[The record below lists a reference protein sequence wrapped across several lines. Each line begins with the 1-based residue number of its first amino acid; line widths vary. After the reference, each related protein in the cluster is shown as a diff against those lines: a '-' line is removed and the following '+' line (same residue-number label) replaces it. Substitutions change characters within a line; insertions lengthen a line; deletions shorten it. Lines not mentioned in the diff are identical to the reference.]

1 MRHAAGE
8 LDLEWDGSHRSTG
21 KGRDRSA
28 RSAKPHTVPAQPQGV
43 QGQLPLFVSE
53 MVEQFHLTF
62 GVPIRR
68 EPTLLV
74 PSSEKE
80 LRVHLLEEELCEFE
94 DAVEADDLVGVAD
107 GLADIAY
114 VLYGTALTFGIDL
127 DAVVAE
133 VHRSNMSKLS
143 EGRPIYR
150 SDGKVLKG
158 LQYSPPDIAGVLAR
172 RVPSVLQ
179 PVPLRNPENREFL

>member
-1 MRHAAGE
+1 LRHAVGE
-8 LDLEWDGSHRSTG
+8 LDLQWDGPHRGTG
-21 KGRDRSA
+21 QRRDRSA
-28 RSAKPHTVPAQPQGV
+28 RGARPRTVPAQPQGV

-62 GVPIRR
+62 GIPIRC
-68 EPTLLV
+68 EPTMLV

-80 LRVHLLEEELCEFE
+80 LRIHLLEEELCEFE
-94 DAVEADDLVGVAD
+94 DAIEANDLVAVAD

-143 EGRPIYR
+143 GGKPIYR

-158 LQYSPPDIAGVLAR
+158 PQYNPPDIAAVLAR
-172 RVPSVLQ
+172 RSPKRLS
-179 PVPLRNPENREFL
+179 RF

>member
-1 MRHAAGE
+1 MRHVTGE
-8 LDLEWDGSHRSTG
+8 LDLEWNGQRHGTGQRRDGSTR
-21 KGRDRSA
+21 RA
-28 RSAKPHTVPAQPQGV
+28 RPRTVPAEPQGV

-74 PSSEKE
+74 PSSEKN
-80 LRVHLLEEELCEFE
+80 LRIHLLEEELCELE
-94 DAVEADDLVGVAD
+94 DALEADDLVGVAD

-143 EGRPIYR
+143 QGRPLYR

-158 LQYSPPDIAGVLAR
+158 PQYKPPNIAAALAR
-172 RVPSVLQ
+172 SVP
-179 PVPLRNPENREFL
+179 R

>member
-1 MRHAAGE
+1 MRHATGE
-8 LDLEWDGSHRSTG
+8 LDLEWNGSHHGTVQ
-21 KGRDRSA
+21 GRGASA
-28 RSAKPHTVPAQPQGV
+28 RRATPRTVPVEPQGV

-62 GVPIRR
+62 GVPVRC

-74 PSSEKE
+74 PNSEKE
-80 LRVHLLEEELCEFE
+80 LRIHLLEEELCEFE
-94 DAVEADDLVGVAD
+94 DAIEADDLVGIAD

-158 LQYSPPDIAGVLAR
+158 PQYKPPDIAAALAR
-172 RVPSVLQ
+172 SVP
-179 PVPLRNPENREFL
+179 R